1 MNAGPVAGDNGTDLA
16 YDEKGAFRPSKEDLM
31 SRRFRPFGALVLAVL
46 AVAAVA
52 GFGAITSCNVTG
64 GSTTGTGNLALL
76 MTDAPTD
83 DWTEVTVRFLSAS
96 LHRHGSGTWED
107 FWSANPSDQ
116 ASGKVN
122 LIDLSGV
129 TDILSVDTIKEGTY
143 DRLKLV
149 LNTDPASM
157 TLVTA
162 DEKVV
167 RPEDITVIDP
177 SGAGEIKVDLD
188 PDLVVEAGKTNVLSI
203 DFDLA
208 HPLSIVN
215 LDGKVVISLKVRHK
229 RLPLNLN
236 RIQFART
243 LGELTEPATA
253 NPDGTAAFN
262 VTTLLGAQIEFDAD
276 ANTIYTDV
284 TSGKGVAGG
293 FEGLRDLVGTGAAL
307 VASNMRSDGS
317 LYARRV
323 WYADS
328 IDKLPKFTPEGLV
341 RRIGDNWLSVQGRKT
356 EALSTRNYHRSNW
369 GAETVFVDAGTTWS
383 FRGTDMG
390 VTGTNGLRHLARGF
404 RVEVVYVDEN
414 VSPKVAA
421 SINVQFAHAEG
432 LVTEPTLDDFKL
444 GWLWR
449 TRTMLY
455 SAVAEHEFG
464 WWFYG
469 LDAARSTDRQALI
482 DSVRAAREAHL
493 WAFAWAG
500 LTWDAM
506 RLQWVVESLVLAPMK
521 LHELT
526 RITDGYKAASG
537 TMAVSTFNC
546 WDWTTPEILTVK
558 LDHATTDPIQTIVGS
573 FLWRA
578 DTNAVTFT
586 LPVQPDRW
594 DDLLTPAI
602 DKVRIWVH
610 PVKEDDGAFR
620 WHAYSVLAYQFIR

>member
-1 MNAGPVAGDNGTDLA
+1 
-16 YDEKGAFRPSKEDLM
+16 M
-31 SRRFRPFGALVLAVL
+31 SRSFRFFSALALAL
-46 AVAAVA
+46 AAAA
-52 GFGAITSCNVTG
+52 GFGLVTSCNISG
-64 GSTTGTGNLALL
+64 GSAAGTGDLALL

-96 LHRHGSGTWED
+96 LHRQGSGTWED
-107 FWSANPSDQ
+107 FWTADTSDP

-129 TDILSVDTIKEGTY
+129 TDILNVDTIKEGTY

-149 LNTDPASM
+149 LDTDPASM
-157 TLVTA
+157 TLITA
-162 DEKVV
+162 DETAI

-177 SGAGEIKVDLD
+177 GGAGEIAVDLD

-243 LGELTEPATA
+243 LGEITEPATA
-253 NPDGTAAFN
+253 NPDGTAVFN
-262 VTTLLGAQIEFDAD
+262 VTTPLGAKIEFN
-276 ANTIYTDV
+276 ANAGTVYTDV
-284 TSGKGVAGG
+284 TSGTGVAGD
-293 FEGLRDLVGTGAAL
+293 FEGLQALAGTGAAL
-307 VASNMRSDGS
+307 VASNMNSDGS

-341 RRIGDNWLSVQGRKT
+341 RRIGDNWLSIQSRRT
-356 EALSTRNYHRSNW
+356 EALSTRSYHRCNW
-369 GAETVFVDAGTTWS
+369 AAETVFVDAATTWS

-390 VTGTNGLRHLARGF
+390 VTGPAGLRHLSRGF

-414 VSPKVAA
+414 ASPKVAA

-432 LVTEPTLDDFKL
+432 IVTEPTLEDFKL
-444 GWLWR
+444 GWIWR

-455 SAVAEHEFG
+455 SEVGDHEFG

-469 LDAARSTDRQALI
+469 MDSTRSSDRQALV
-482 DSVRAAREAHL
+482 DSVQAARLARL

-500 LTWDAM
+500 LTWDAPGA
-506 RLQWVVESLVLAPMK
+506 RWVVENLVLAPMK

-526 RITDGYKAASG
+526 RITEGYKADAE
-537 TMAVSTFNC
+537 TLVVSTFNC
-546 WDWTTPEILTVK
+546 WDWATPEALTVK
-558 LDHATTDPIQTIVGS
+558 LDHAATDPIQTIVGS

-586 LPVQPDRW
+586 LPVLPEQW
-594 DDLLTPAI
+594 DDLLTPEV

-610 PVKEDDGAFR
+610 PVKEGDGAFR
-620 WHAYSVLAYQFIR
+620 WHAYSVLAYKFIR